1 MIVDRYLPALEA
13 FTLTDDEQQTVVA
26 ALESADPWGFAPDAV
41 QSKAI
46 SSAKAKI
53 RDYHLARHGSKCC
66 YCRIN
71 LYGGGPFM
79 TDREHVL
86 PKSIAD
92 YKPLS
97 YTMWNLGIACKRCNI
112 EYKKNKVDFVVT
124 VGVPALL
131 TNGENYRLV
140 HPNFDLYT
148 EHLSRSAMEAE
159 DAVLVKYTVIAGSPK
174 GAYTY
179 EYFNLRGLEVDSF
192 DKVQGI
198 EPAVGLGELALEARG
213 LAEAFGQ

>member
-1 MIVDRYLPALEA
+1 MTVDRYLPALEA
-13 FTLTDDEQQTVVA
+13 FTLTDGEQQIVVA
-26 ALESADPWGFAPDAV
+26 ALASPDPWGFAPDTAQSAV
-41 QSKAI
+41 IASV
-46 SSAKAKI
+46 KAKI

-92 YKPLS
+92 YKPLI
-97 YTMWNLGIACKRCNI
+97 YTIWNLGIACKRCNM

-124 VGVPALL
+124 ADDPALL
-131 TNGENYRLV
+131 TNGDNYRLV

-148 EHLSRSAMEAE
+148 EHLSRSAMEE
-159 DAVLVKYTVIAGSPK
+159 DDAVLVKYTVIAESPK

-179 EYFNLRGLEVDSF
+179 QYFNLRGLEIDSF
-192 DKVQGI
+192 DKAQGI
-198 EPAVGLGELALEARG
+198 ETTGGLGEFALEARG